1 MSSLRPLTIL
11 IAGSDPARFHAA
23 LSLAAASA
31 ALERPTCV
39 FLQAEA
45 VTLLRPPLAAPQDPR
60 YAAAGLPT
68 LTELVEES
76 QAMGVAILACQSGL
90 PLAAMSAADL
100 PSGVETSGLIAM
112 LSGEAELVAY

>member
-11 IAGSDPARFHAA
+11 IAGPDPDRFHAA

-31 ALERPTCV
+31 ALDRPTCV

-45 VTLLRPPLAAPQDPR
+45 VSLLRPPFTAAR
-60 YAAAGLPT
+60 YAAAGMPT
-68 LTELVEES
+68 LAELLEES
-76 QAMGVAILACQSGL
+76 QAMGVAIRACQSGL

-100 PSGVETSGLIAM
+100 PSGVEASGLIAM